1 MPKFFNFFDEN
12 GGDQQNQCDM
22 CIYRQIITM
31 FISSIIGYHY
41 IRHNYMFGLLVPA
54 NFRLQTDLSSSYT
67 TDKTYVGCFF
77 RCGEGVSVGPKSY
90 LCKWWVHGLEQYHQF
105 IHVLFL
111 ATYVQN
117 GIHYIISLVIYGI
130 YVLNTPR
137 MLYLLYSYLIS
148 PCAT

>member
-1 MPKFFNFFDEN
+1 
-12 GGDQQNQCDM
+12 M

-41 IRHNYMFGLLVPA
+41 IRLDYMFRLLMPA
-54 NFRLQTDLSSSYT
+54 NFMLYTNLSSSYT
-67 TDKTYVGCFF
+67 RDKIYVECFF
-77 RCGEGVSVGPKSY
+77 RCGEGVCVGPRSC

-111 ATYVQN
+111 AMYVLFLAMYFQT

-148 PCAT
+148 PCTT